1 MEYSR
6 TLILALLALS
16 LIACNEAPIP
26 ANSAPKQTVD
36 TIYFGGDILT
46 MKGDSPGYVEALV
59 VKDGKILF
67 TGPRDEAFG
76 FEGDATLMNNLQGH
90 TLLPGFIDAH
100 GHTFVAGFQNRVA
113 NLMPPPDGLGKNIS
127 TLIKLMKHWEDKNT
141 QMVSDIGW
149 IVGFGY
155 DDAQLEEGRHP
166 TADDLDNISTTVPV
180 MMVHQSGHLMTL
192 NHKALDLIGY
202 TADTANPPGG
212 VIRREANGRTPNGVL
227 EESAKFKAQIAL
239 FSRFDEAA
247 NDALA
252 LSGLEAYMRNGFTTA
267 QEGKASAGN
276 VRVWAR
282 LAKQGRLPIDIAVVP
297 DIVSEQD
304 LLKELRFSQNYDNH
318 YRVAGAKLTLDG
330 SPQGFTAWFTEPYHH
345 PTEDRAADYSG
356 YAAIADQDK
365 VNQLVLQAFENNWQ
379 LNVHCN
385 GDAAA
390 DQLLN
395 AIEHANKKLGKADRR
410 PVMVHAQTVRFDQLD
425 RMKELGVIPSFF
437 GLHTFYWGDW
447 HVDRTLGKERAYRIS
462 PAATTLEKGM
472 IFTQHHDAPVILPNS
487 MMIVHTTVNRASRSG
502 EIIGPDER
510 ISPYQALLS
519 ITRWAAYQYFEE
531 GTKGSLEAGKLAD
544 FVILNKN
551 PLKVNPMTIRDIK
564 VLETI
569 KEGKSVYRTAVSND
583 IQKAGMNTAAD
594 YLAEDLVIEHGD
606 ASNHVRL
613 YRLDDSTGETITIIP
628 SLGRGVED
636 YTEDYDST
644 LTTRLVEAGFKVIL
658 IQPRGIGK
666 STGNL
671 NPASVGM
678 KMLADDIKAT
688 LDSMNIKK
696 LHIAGHAF
704 GNRLGRT
711 FATMYPD
718 YVDHVI
724 LLASGGNFKIGPE
737 AENCLRGSI
746 NMKLAEDERLKNIHC
761 AFFAE
766 GNDASVWLQGWYP
779 RLAAAQINAAT
790 TIDTD
795 FYKAAGGKNI
805 LLIQATEDFIAPPEL
820 AGKALA
826 AELGAQLSYV
836 EVENAGHALTSEQ
849 PEIVAKIMI
858 EYLGR
863 AKLRPK

>member
-1 MEYSR
+1 MKYSR
-6 TLILALLALS
+6 TIVSALLALF
-16 LIACNEAPIP
+16 LVACNEASIP
-26 ANSAPKQTVD
+26 ADSAPKQAAD

-67 TGPRDEAFG
+67 TGPRDEAEHFR
-76 FEGDATLMNNLQGH
+76 GDATRMNNLQGH

-100 GHTFVAGFQNRVA
+100 GHAFVAGFQNRVA
-113 NLMPPPDGLGKNIS
+113 NLMPPPDGLGKNIP
-127 TLIKLMKHWEDKNT
+127 TLIKLMKQWQAKNA

-166 TADDLDNISTTVPV
+166 TAYDLDKISTTVPV

-202 TADTANPPGG
+202 TADTKNPPGG
-212 VIRREANGRTPNGVL
+212 VIRRESDDRTPNGVL

-239 FSRFDEAA
+239 FSRFDDAA

-252 LSGLEAYMRNGFTTA
+252 LSGLEAYMRYGFTTA
-267 QEGKASAGN
+267 QEGKASTGN
-276 VRVWAR
+276 VAVWER
-282 LAKQGRLPIDIAVVP
+282 LAKQGHLPIDIAVVP
-297 DIVSEQD
+297 DIVSEQE
-304 LLKELRFSQNYDNH
+304 LLKELRFSQSYNNH
-318 YRVAGAKLTLDG
+318 YRIAGAKLTLDG
-330 SPQGFTAWFTEPYHH
+330 SPQGFTAWFTKPYHR
-345 PTEDRAADYSG
+345 PAENQASDYSG
-356 YAAIADQDK
+356 YAAIAEQDK

-395 AIEHANKKLGKADRR
+395 AIENANKKLGKADRR
-410 PVMVHAQTVRFDQLD
+410 TVMVHAQTVRFDQLD

-447 HVDRTLGKERAYRIS
+447 HVERTLGRERAYRIS
-462 PAATTLEKGM
+462 PAATALQKGM
-472 IFTQHHDAPVILPNS
+472 IFTQHHDAPIIIPNS
-487 MMIVHTTVNRASRSG
+487 MMIVHATVNRASRSG

-531 GTKGSLEAGKLAD
+531 GAKGSLEAGKLAD
-544 FVILNKN
+544 FVILDRN
-551 PLKVNPMTIRDIK
+551 PLKVDPVTIKDIN

-569 KEGKSVYRTAVSND
+569 KEGGSVYRLEASSDIKAVE
-583 IQKAGMNTAAD
+583 MNTAAD

-636 YTEDYDST
+636 YTEEYDST
-644 LTTRLVEAGFKVIL
+644 LTARLVEAGYKVIL

-666 STGNL
+666 STGDL
-671 NPASVGM
+671 NATRVDM

-688 LDSMNIKK
+688 LDLMNIKR

-704 GNRLGRT
+704 GNRLARV
-711 FATMYPD
+711 FATLYPD
-718 YVDHVI
+718 YVDSVI
-724 LLASGGNFKIGPE
+724 LLASGGNFTMEPE

-746 NMKLAEDERLKNIHC
+746 NITLSEDERLKNIHC

-779 RLAAAQINAAT
+779 KLAAAQINAAT
-790 TIDTD
+790 TIDAD

-820 AGKALA
+820 AGKVLA
-826 AELGAQLSYV
+826 AELGRQLTYI
-836 EVENAGHALTSEQ
+836 EVENAGHALTSER

-858 EYLGR
+858 EYLGG
-863 AKLRPK
+863 ARPED